1 MGTYRVVMKATFDT
15 CETCRAYCCKPI
27 PKKRKKPVAID
38 SVKSFALEKIFEKL
52 FASKYIATGN
62 TAIVAKKNLEKLNVK
77 GPIVPIPVV

>member
-15 CETCRAYCCKPI
+15 CETWSAVVNPF
-27 PKKRKKPVAID
+27 PKKKPVAID

-52 FASKYIATGN
+52 FASKYSATGN

-77 GPIVPIPVV
+77 GPMVPIPVV